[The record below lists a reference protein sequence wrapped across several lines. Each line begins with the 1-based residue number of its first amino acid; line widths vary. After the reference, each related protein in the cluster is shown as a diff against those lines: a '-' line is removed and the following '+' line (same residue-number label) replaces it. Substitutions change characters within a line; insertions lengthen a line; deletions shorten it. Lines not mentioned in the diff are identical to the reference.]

1 MYSTKKA
8 ILLLCLAIV
17 AQFGLF
23 STATAAYLV
32 GNDVEVLETVLAY
45 VGMLSLGILGTCLAF
60 IRWFL
65 KRWNPRQLDPE
76 TLIMVTKMMN
86 DPGLGPVLKDRDDMQ
101 RAITEHDKTLKK
113 VVDTLGKLL
122 AAQKVKPDW
131 DKEGLDES
139 W

>member
-17 AQFGLF
+17 AQFGVF

-65 KRWNPRQLDPE
+65 KRWNPRQLDPQ
-76 TLIMVTKMMN
+76 TLIFITKMLN
-86 DPGLGPVLKDRDDMQ
+86 DPGMGPILKDRDDMH
-101 RAITEHDKTLKK
+101 RTLAEHDQTLKK
-113 VVDTLGKLL
+113 MADALGELL
-122 AAQKVKPDW
+122 AAEKVKPDW
-131 DKEGLDES
+131 EK
-139 W
+139 